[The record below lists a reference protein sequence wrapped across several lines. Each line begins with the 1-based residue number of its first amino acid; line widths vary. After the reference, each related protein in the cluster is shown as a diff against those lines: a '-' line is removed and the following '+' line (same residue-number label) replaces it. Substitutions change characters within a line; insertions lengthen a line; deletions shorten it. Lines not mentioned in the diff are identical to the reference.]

1 MFAQFL
7 LADYLRE
14 YDLDAHIASI
24 RELYRTQARA
34 MVEAIGRH
42 FPAGVRTTDPDG
54 GMFLWATLPGGQSAL
69 ELFPR
74 ALERKVA
81 FVPGDPFYVGVSN
94 APTMRLNFTN
104 ADAETIEEG
113 VRRLGELL
121 REGQGAGPSAVARG
135 PEGHRLPRGGCAG

>member
-1 MFAQFL
+1 
-7 LADYLRE
+7 
-14 YDLDAHIASI
+14 
-24 RELYRTQARA
+24 

-42 FPAGVRTTDPDG
+42 FPAGVSTTDPDG
-54 GMFLWATLPGGQSAL
+54 GMFLWATLPEGQCAL

-81 FVPGDPFYVGVSN
+81 FVPGDPFYVGVSD

-104 ADAETIEEG
+104 ADAPTIEEG

-121 REGQGAGPSAVARG
+121 REG
-135 PEGHRLPRGGCAG
+135 